1 MPRRASGDALASA
14 GTRTP
19 LDLGQR
25 GACKTCARAPQYTG
39 HADAAGVEKVLRSDL
54 KGMFERRFNKDEYE
68 QYDEKFIVQ
77 ARGPAAAARP
87 RGGRWRVSPSMA
99 CAHYLEGDGY
109 RFAASQARPACIRG
123 LETSCTSACN
133 GRRQGDC

>member
-77 ARGPAAAARP
+77 ARAALRRRRGPAEVAGVYPHPWPAR
-87 RGGRWRVSPSMA
+87 
-99 CAHYLEGDGY
+99 
-109 RFAASQARPACIRG
+109 
-123 LETSCTSACN
+123 TT
-133 GRRQGDC
+133 